1 MKKNYFSLHQLP
13 KLQSTSF
20 WFERILG
27 IKILHS
33 MGKTNNFIEGLPWAV
48 HKHWCKKGHMAL
60 LKKIQEFS
68 KNCTFILKN
77 EIIHD

>member
-1 MKKNYFSLHQLP
+1 
-13 KLQSTSF
+13 
-20 WFERILG
+20 
-27 IKILHS
+27 